1 MRNIAFGILIV
12 FFALLSCRSDED
24 DIQKIDQIFNL
35 YMKNTAGQDLLN
47 AKKVGSYSS
56 ITMNDI
62 NGLTDNAPVNF
73 ALKATAD
80 STLYI
85 EYIDG
90 ARRPRFDSISPADR
104 TYESRI
110 TLILTKKVTPTG
122 TEVTTTNDVLRIQ
135 YHWTPKVF
143 EVSKVFYNDKLE
155 FTKKPGEPNVV
166 TIVK

>member
-1 MRNIAFGILIV
+1 MRNVVFGILIV

-35 YMKNTAGQDLLN
+35 YMKNSAGQDLLN
-47 AKKVGSYSS
+47 AKKAGSYSS
-56 ITMNDI
+56 ITMNDNYGI
-62 NGLTDNAPVNF
+62 SDTAPVSF

-90 ARRPRFDSISPADR
+90 ARRRTIDSISPEDR
-104 TYESRI
+104 TYESSI
-110 TLILTKKVTPTG
+110 TLALTKNPTPT
-122 TEVTTTNDVLRIQ
+122 TTDLTTDVLRIQ
-135 YHWTPKVF
+135 YHWTPSVF
-143 EVSKVFYNDKLE
+143 KVSKVFYNDVLQ
-155 FTKKPGEPNVV
+155 PGVPNVV

>member
-12 FFALLSCRSDED
+12 LFALLSCKSDDD
-24 DIQKIDQIFNL
+24 DIQRIDQIFNL
-35 YMKNTAGQDLLN
+35 YMKNSAGQDLLN

-56 ITMNDI
+56 ITMNDA
-62 NGLTDNAPVNF
+62 NGVADIAPVSF

-80 STLYI
+80 STLYV

-90 ARRPRFDSISPADR
+90 ARRVTVDSISPQDR

-110 TLILTKKVTPTG
+110 TLTLTKRPTPT
-122 TEVTTTNDVLRIQ
+122 TVDVTNDVLRIQ
-135 YHWTPKVF
+135 YHWTPTVF

-155 FTKKPGEPNVV
+155 FTKQPGVPNVV
-166 TIVK
+166 TIIK

>member
-35 YMKNTAGQDLLN
+35 YMKNSAGQDLLN
-47 AKKVGSYSS
+47 AKKAGSYSS
-56 ITMNDI
+56 ITMNDNYGI
-62 NGLTDNAPVNF
+62 SDTAPVSF

-90 ARRPRFDSISPADR
+90 ARRRTIDSISPEDR
-104 TYESRI
+104 TYESSI
-110 TLILTKKVTPTG
+110 TLALTKNPTPT
-122 TEVTTTNDVLRIQ
+122 TTDLTTDVLRIQ
-135 YHWTPKVF
+135 YHWTPSVF
-143 EVSKVFYNDKLE
+143 KVSKVFYNDVLQ
-155 FTKKPGEPNVV
+155 PGVPNVV